1 MPELS
6 LTDLIGKGYK
16 EFWNS
21 KKRFRVVKGS
31 RGSKKSVT
39 ASYWIIINMM
49 AYPESN
55 ALVLR
60 RYERTL
66 RDSCFAVLQ
75 WVLNQLCVASYW
87 KVTTSPLEMTYLP
100 TGQKILF
107 RGLDDPLKVT
117 SITVKHGVLNFVWC
131 EEAYEVES
139 EDTFNKIEM
148 SIRGQMPKG
157 YFKSFILTFN
167 PWSECWLKT
176 RFFDNPDEDTLAM
189 TTTYTC
195 NEWLDEADLKEFEKM
210 RVNSPRR
217 YRIEGLGDWGISEG
231 LIYSNTER
239 RDIKLQDFVGQ
250 RGYNAFYG
258 LDFGFTDPTA
268 FVGGFINFELK
279 EIYILMEMYEPG
291 LTNQDTAERL
301 KAKGIRHEVIKCD
314 AAEPKS
320 IEELRKAGINAKAAA
335 KGPDSVKFGIQKL
348 QNFKII
354 YSPDCVNFEHE
365 IKNYCWAKDRQ
376 GKQTD
381 SPDHEYSHLMDALR
395 YAIVD
400 LKPSAIANIPESN
413 RAALMQPRHRR

>member
-16 EFWNS
+16 EFWNC

-39 ASYWIIINMM
+39 MAYWTIINMM
-49 AYPESN
+49 ANPEAN
-55 ALVLR
+55 TLVLR
-60 RYERTL
+60 RYDRTL
-66 RDSCFAVLQ
+66 RQSCFAVLQ
-75 WVLNQLCVASYW
+75 WVLQKLEVAQCW
-87 KVTTSPLEMTYLP
+87 KVTSAPMEMTYIP

-117 SITVKHGVLNFVWC
+117 SIAVTHGVLCWVWI
-131 EEAYEVES
+131 EEAYELETE
-139 EDTFNKIEM
+139 EDFNKLEM
-148 SIRGQMPKG
+148 SIRGQVPKG
-157 YFKSFILTFN
+157 LYKQFTLTFN

-268 FVGGFINFELK
+268 FVGGFINFEQK

-301 KAKGIRHEVIKCD
+301 KAKGIRHEIIKCD

-365 IKNYCWAKDRQ
+365 IKNYCWAKNRQ

-400 LKPSAIANIPESN
+400 LKPSAIASIPESN

>member
-16 EFWNS
+16 EFWNC

-39 ASYWIIINMM
+39 MAYWTIINMM
-49 AYPESN
+49 ANPEAN
-55 ALVLR
+55 MLVLR
-60 RYERTL
+60 RYDRTL
-66 RDSCFAVLQ
+66 RQSCFAVLQ
-75 WVLNQLCVASYW
+75 WVLQKLEVAQSW
-87 KVTTSPLEMTYLP
+87 KVTSAPMEMTYIP

-117 SITVKHGVLNFVWC
+117 SIAVTHGVLCWVWI
-131 EEAYEVES
+131 EEAYEL
-139 EDTFNKIEM
+139 EDEEDFNKLEM
-148 SIRGQMPKG
+148 SIRGQVPKG
-157 YFKSFILTFN
+157 LYKQFTLTFN

-239 RDIKLQDFVGQ
+239 RDIKLQDFIGK

-268 FVGGFINFELK
+268 FVGGFVNFELK

-413 RAALMQPRHRR
+413 RVALMRPRFRR

>member
-6 LTDLIGKGYK
+6 LSELIGKGYK

-39 ASYWIIINMM
+39 MAYWTIINMM
-49 AYPESN
+49 ANPEAN
-55 ALVLR
+55 MLVLR
-60 RYERTL
+60 RYDRTL
-66 RDSCFAVLQ
+66 RQSCFAVLQ
-75 WVLNQLCVASYW
+75 WVLQKLEVAQYW
-87 KVTTSPLEMTYLP
+87 KVTSAPMEMTYIP

-117 SITVKHGVLNFVWC
+117 SIAVTHGVLCWVWI
-131 EEAYEVES
+131 EEAYELEAE
-139 EDTFNKIEM
+139 EDFNKLEM
-148 SIRGQMPKG
+148 SIRGQVPKG
-157 YFKSFILTFN
+157 LYKQFTLTFN

-268 FVGGFINFELK
+268 FVGGFINFEQK

-400 LKPSAIANIPESN
+400 LKPSAIADIPESN
-413 RAALMQPRHRR
+413 RAALMLPRHRR

>member
-21 KKRFRVVKGS
+21 KKRFRVIKGS

-39 ASYWIIINMM
+39 MAYWTIINMM
-49 AYPESN
+49 ANPEAN
-55 ALVLR
+55 TLVLR
-60 RYERTL
+60 RYDRTL
-66 RDSCFAVLQ
+66 RQSCFAVLQ
-75 WVLNQLCVASYW
+75 WVLQKLEVAQCW
-87 KVTTSPLEMTYLP
+87 KVTSAPMEMTYIP

-117 SITVKHGVLNFVWC
+117 SIAVTHGVLCWVWI
-131 EEAYEVES
+131 EEAYELEAE
-139 EDTFNKIEM
+139 EDFNKLEM
-148 SIRGQMPKG
+148 SIRGQVPKG
-157 YFKSFILTFN
+157 LYKQFTLTFN

-268 FVGGFINFELK
+268 FVGGFINFEQK

-301 KAKGIRHEVIKCD
+301 KAKGIRHEIIKCD

-400 LKPSAIANIPESN
+400 LKPSAIADIPESN
-413 RAALMQPRHRR
+413 RAALMRPRHRR

>member
-6 LTDLIGKGYK
+6 LDKLIGRGYK
-16 EFWNS
+16 KFWNS

-39 ASYWIIINMM
+39 MAYWTIINMM
-49 AYPESN
+49 ANPEAN
-55 ALVLR
+55 MLVLR
-60 RYERTL
+60 RYDRTL
-66 RDSCFAVLQ
+66 RQSCFAVLQ
-75 WVLNQLCVASYW
+75 WVLQKLEVAQYW
-87 KVTTSPLEMTYLP
+87 KVTSAPMEMTYIP

-117 SITVKHGVLNFVWC
+117 SIAVTHGVLCWVWI
-131 EEAYEVES
+131 EEAYELEAE
-139 EDTFNKIEM
+139 EDFNKLEM
-148 SIRGQMPKG
+148 SIRGQVPKG
-157 YFKSFILTFN
+157 LYKQFTLTFN

-268 FVGGFINFELK
+268 FVGGFINFEQK

-301 KAKGIRHEVIKCD
+301 KAKGIRHEIIKCD

-413 RAALMQPRHRR
+413 RAALMQPRHHR

>member
-21 KKRFRVVKGS
+21 KKRFRVIKGS

-39 ASYWIIINMM
+39 MAYWTIINMM
-49 AYPESN
+49 ANPEAN
-55 ALVLR
+55 MLVLR
-60 RYERTL
+60 RYDRTL
-66 RDSCFAVLQ
+66 RQSCFAVLQ
-75 WVLNQLCVASYW
+75 WVLQKLEVSQCW
-87 KVTTSPLEMTYLP
+87 KVTSAPMEMTYIP

-117 SITVKHGVLNFVWC
+117 SIAVTHGVLCWVWI
-131 EEAYEVES
+131 EEAYEL
-139 EDTFNKIEM
+139 EDEEDFNKLEM
-148 SIRGQMPKG
+148 SIRGQVPKG
-157 YFKSFILTFN
+157 LYKQFTLTFN

-176 RFFDNPDEDTLAM
+176 RFFDEPDDDTLAM

-195 NEWLDEADLKEFEKM
+195 NEWLDEADLKAFEKM

>member
-21 KKRFRVVKGS
+21 KKRFRVIKGS

-39 ASYWIIINMM
+39 AAYWIIINMM

-66 RDSCFAVLQ
+66 RDRCFAVLQ

-107 RGLDDPLKVT
+107 RGLDDPLKIT

-167 PWSECWLKT
+167 PWSECWLKK
-176 RFFDNPDEDTLAM
+176 RFFDNPDDDTLAM

-195 NEWLDEADLKEFEKM
+195 NEWLDESDIKQFEYMKQ
-210 RVNSPRR
+210 NNPRR
-217 YRIEGLGDWGISEG
+217 YRIEGLGEWGISEG

-400 LKPSAIANIPESN
+400 LKPSAIADIPESN
-413 RAALMQPRHRR
+413 RAALMLPRHRR